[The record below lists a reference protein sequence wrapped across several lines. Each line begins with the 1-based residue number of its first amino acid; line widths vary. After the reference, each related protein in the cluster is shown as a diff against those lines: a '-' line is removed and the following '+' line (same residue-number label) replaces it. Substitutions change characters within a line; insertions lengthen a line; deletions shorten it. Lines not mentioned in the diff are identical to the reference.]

1 MTANRTNRYL
11 VALSISAALLLAQ
24 RALADSFEFHVNT
37 SSLQGTSGYLD
48 FQFNPGNTPF
58 DAASATIMDFTT
70 DGTLTA
76 ALPNIGDVSGA
87 LPGQVTINN
96 TQVLNEY
103 TQGFTYGSF
112 FDVWVNLTIQSVS
125 GAAAGGS
132 SFTLDA
138 QDSNFNSLL
147 GGFPAVEIDLDATT
161 GQSSTTNNS
170 GGAASVAEYVTPEP
184 GSLWLMGLGFAG
196 LFVARRRQIANKGTV
211 RPAD

>member
-1 MTANRTNRYL
+1 MTANRTIRYFA
-11 VALSISAALLLAQ
+11 ALSIFAALLMAQ
-24 RALADSFEFHVNT
+24 RAQADNFAITVNT

-48 FQFNPGNTPF
+48 FQFNPGNPPV
-58 DAASATIMDFTT
+58 DAASATIMNFTT

-87 LPGQVTINN
+87 LPGQVVINN
-96 TQVLNEY
+96 TQGLNEY

-112 FDVWVNLTIQSVS
+112 FDVFVNLTIPTIS
-125 GAAAGGS
+125 GTATGGS

-161 GQSSTTNNS
+161 GQPSITNNS
-170 GGAASVAEYVTPEP
+170 GGAAAVTNVTPEP
-184 GSLWLMGLGFAG
+184 DSLWLAGLGLAG
-196 LFVARRRQIANKGTV
+196 LVVARRRQIASKGTV
-211 RPAD
+211 RPAG